1 MSFYTVGMPES
12 LPHSADI
19 VVVGGGHN
27 GLAAAAYLARAG
39 YDVVVLERGPVVGGA
54 AISAQAFEG
63 VDARLSRYSYLVSLL
78 PERIRHDL
86 GLSLDL
92 IRRRYSSYT
101 PVPGTQTGLLIDAED
116 PMRTKASF
124 EAIGAGADYD
134 RWVEFYRDTEALARA
149 LFPTMTDPLLRESEV
164 KSLLESRAPGRHLWE
179 RFFHTPIRT
188 LVNDSFEHDIVRGVV
203 LTDALIGTFPDSD
216 EDESPGVC
224 FLYHVIGGGTGD
236 WDVPVGGMGAV
247 SASLERSARNAG
259 VQIVTDASVTAISDT
274 PAVDVDHAGSS
285 HRINCRLVVSGIS
298 RHHTEELAG
307 VTPRIPSVGG
317 SQVKINL
324 LLHRLPRVND
334 PTVGA
339 EEAFGGTLH
348 INESGTQLE
357 ASIAQAHAGHIP
369 ELIPCEVY
377 CHSLSDRSILGEG
390 LRESTAQTLT
400 VFALNVPHR
409 LIADLPP
416 DEIRTVLRDR
426 VLQSVQSVLAEP
438 LEDCLMKDANNQWC
452 VETKTT
458 LDVES
463 ALGLPG
469 GNIFHEP
476 LSWPFVGDQD
486 PLDTPA
492 TRWGVDSGLPHI
504 LLAGSSARR
513 GGGVSAIGGH
523 NAAMAALELLG

>member
-1 MSFYTVGMPES
+1 MSFYTVGMTES
-12 LPHSADI
+12 VPPFADI

-39 YDVVVLERGPVVGGA
+39 YDVVVLERESVVGGA
-54 AISAQAFEG
+54 AISARAFEG

-78 PERIRHDL
+78 PQRIVEDL
-86 GLSLDL
+86 ELPLEL

-101 PVPGTQTGLLIDAED
+101 PVPGTQTGLLIDAEN
-116 PMRTKASF
+116 PIRTKESF

-134 RWVEFYRDTEALARA
+134 RWVEFYRDTEILAQA

-164 KSLLESRAPGRHLWE
+164 KSLLESRAPGRNLWE
-179 RFFHTPIRT
+179 RFFRTPIRT

-216 EDESPGVC
+216 DDESPGVC

-247 SASLERSARNAG
+247 SGSVERAARNAG
-259 VQIVTDASVTAISDT
+259 VRVVTNASVTAISHS
-274 PAVDVDHAGSS
+274 PAVDVDIAGASQ
-285 HRINCRLVVSGIS
+285 RINCRLVVSGVS
-298 RHHTEELAG
+298 RQHTEALAG
-307 VTPRIPSVGG
+307 VPPRASTVEGA
-317 SQVKINL
+317 QVKVNL
-324 LLHRLPRVND
+324 LLKRLPRLNNPDVS
-334 PTVGA
+334 A
-339 EEAFGGTLH
+339 EEAFGGTFH
-348 INESGTQLE
+348 INESGSQLDV
-357 ASIAQAHAGHIP
+357 SIAEARAGHIP
-369 ELIPCEVY
+369 ALIPCEVY

-416 DEIRTVLRDR
+416 DEARERLRDGVLRS
-426 VLQSVQSVLAEP
+426 LQSVLAEP
-438 LEDCLMKDANNQWC
+438 LEDCLMKDAQNQWC
-452 VETKTT
+452 IEVKTT
-458 LDVES
+458 VDLEA

-476 LSWPFVGDQD
+476 LSWPFVGDD
-486 PLDTPA
+486 DRLDTPA
-492 TRWGVDSGLPHI
+492 ERWGVDSGVPHI

-523 NAAMAALELLG
+523 NAAMAGLELLG